1 MSTQKPN
8 TTRQTI
14 SLFWRHSLKYP
25 GYVWSLF
32 GIVPVTVVLGSF
44 VLPLITANILGELSD
59 GRYNHH
65 NLLASFGPQIFWY
78 AAASI
83 ASGVVG
89 WRVALWLDQK
99 LELNVVRDLT
109 QSVFGHLINMSATF
123 HSNRFGGSLVSQTNK
138 LTGAYIRLVDPTIF
152 TVIPLI
158 VSIVAT
164 AVILTPRAPL
174 YVAVLLV
181 ITAIYLVGTV
191 YFSRKVRVANTLEA
205 AAQNRQ
211 TGYLADSITNIF
223 AIKTFSAASRERERF
238 WQVGTEVR
246 QAGLNSMYATLERQ
260 NYAAVMTQSLG
271 IAALAIAVIGVGALR
286 ANIATV
292 FLIVSYT
299 SYLAQQLW
307 EFQGVLRQYNRAIG
321 DSGDMVN
328 ILQIEPGIKDPQDP
342 EPSQIKQGA
351 IEFKAMT
358 FTHGESDEPL
368 FEDFNLAIRP
378 GEKVG
383 LVGHSGSGKTTLTRL
398 LLRFSDLDSG
408 RIEIDGQDITH
419 LTQDDL
425 RHSIS
430 YVPQEPLLFHR
441 SLHENIA
448 YGNPNAS
455 EAEIVKAA
463 QGAHAHEFIERLP
476 QKYETLVGER
486 GIKLSGGQRQRIAIA
501 RAMLKNAP
509 ILMLDEATSAL
520 DSDSEQLIQ
529 EALWRLMEG
538 RTAIVIAHRLST
550 IQRMDRIVVLDE
562 GNIMEQGSHAELIKL
577 KGQYAKLWSHQ
588 SGGFIDPD
596 EAEVARG
603 DDPEEDQEDSDQ
615 EEDLNN
621 TPRAKASS
629 RAAD

>member
-1 MSTQKPN
+1 MSAQKPN

-14 SLFWRHSLKYP
+14 NLFWRHSMKYP

-32 GIVPVTVVLGSF
+32 AVVPVTVILGMF
-44 VLPLITANILGELSD
+44 VEPLITANILGQLSD

-65 NLLASFGPQIFWY
+65 DLLASFGPQIFWY
-78 AAASI
+78 ALASI

-89 WRVALWLDQK
+89 WRIALWLDSK

-109 QSVFGHLINMSATF
+109 QSVFAHLINMSATF

-138 LTGAYIRLVDPTIF
+138 LTGAYVRLVDPTIF

-164 AVILTPRAPL
+164 ALILTPRAPL

-181 ITAIYLVGTV
+181 LTVVYLVGTV
-191 YFSRKVRVANTLEA
+191 YFSRKVREANTKEA

-238 WQVGTEVR
+238 WRVGTEVR

-260 NYAAVMTQSLG
+260 NYAAIMTQSLG
-271 IAALAIAVIGVGALR
+271 IVALAIAVIGVGALK
-286 ANIATV
+286 ANIATI

-299 SYLAQQLW
+299 TSLAQQLW
-307 EFQGVLRQYNRAIG
+307 DFQSVLRQYNRSIG
-321 DSGDMVN
+321 DSGDMVH
-328 ILQIEPGIKDPQDP
+328 ILQIEPGIKDPEHP
-342 EPSQIKQGA
+342 EASRIKDGA

-368 FEDFNLAIRP
+368 FEDFNLAISP

-408 RIEIDGQDITH
+408 TIEIDGQDITRI
-419 LTQDDL
+419 TQDDL
-425 RHSIS
+425 RRSIS

-441 SLHENIA
+441 SLSENIA
-448 YGNPNAS
+448 YGNPDAT
-455 EAEIVKAA
+455 EAEVIKAA
-463 QGAHAHEFIERLP
+463 KGAHAHEFVERLP
-476 QKYETLVGER
+476 QGYETLVGER

-529 EALWRLMEG
+529 DALWRLMEG

-562 GNIMEQGSHAELIKL
+562 GKIMEQGTHAELIHL
-577 KGQYAKLWSHQ
+577 GGQYAKLWSHQ

-596 EAEVARG
+596 EAEVAHP
-603 DDPEEDQEDSDQ
+603 DDPEQEQDDSDDD
-615 EEDLNN
+615 EV
-621 TPRAKASS
+621 RAGQARSKTSARS
-629 RAAD
+629 